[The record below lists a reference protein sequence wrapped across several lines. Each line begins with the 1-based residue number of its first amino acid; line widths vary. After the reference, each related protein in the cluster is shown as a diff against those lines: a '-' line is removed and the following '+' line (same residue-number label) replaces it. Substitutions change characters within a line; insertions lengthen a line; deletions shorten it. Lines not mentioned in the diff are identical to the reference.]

1 MKRVGQTNDAIEFYT
16 FKQIAEKFNLSVDTI
31 KKAHK
36 FGHLKASGH
45 SGWVGKK
52 RVFSAND
59 INEWV
64 RQGGKTTKTL
74 EEGN

>member
-1 MKRVGQTNDAIEFYT
+1 KN
-16 FKQIAEKFNLSVDTI
+16 
-31 KKAHK
+31 AHK

-74 EEGN
+74 KEGN